1 MKLKEIVKT
10 TAMYLGRND
19 VITYLEDTNANASS
33 NVLELINNLTRCAN
47 LVINELALSYI
58 PMYKE
63 ESIST
68 TDNRVNYSDL
78 DENVNEVIAVFDEY
92 GNDVDYKINPEYIEC
107 NLNRVKIRYKYLPSN
122 YGLNDDIGY
131 SENQVS
137 ARIIAYGTASEVC
150 LLSREY
156 QESLMWRN
164 RFNDGISCV
173 LMPKN
178 RIIKNRRF
186 CLWKIPTLTE

>member
-1 MKLKEIVKT
+1 MKLKEIVKI

-19 VITYLEDTNANASS
+19 VISYLDSTNGTANA

-63 ESIST
+63 ENVNVLNNKI
-68 TDNRVNYSDL
+68 NYSSL
-78 DENVNEVIAVFDEY
+78 DENVTEIVAVYDEY
-92 GNDVDYKINPEYIEC
+92 GNDVHYVVYPEYIEC
-107 NLNRVKIRYKYLPSN
+107 NVSSVKVRYKYLPSN

-131 SENQVS
+131 SESQIS
-137 ARIIAYGTASEVC
+137 SRIIAYGTASEYC

-164 RFNDGISCV
+164 RFNDGVSCV

-178 RIIKNRRF
+178 GIIKNRRF
-186 CLWKIPTLTE
+186 CL